1 MSLQALTNFIT
12 ITNPSGAV
20 EHRFQ
25 NSQVGSVISHN
36 GFNYSYLSFI
46 YQGAAKNRT
55 GDNLIS
61 AMVMS
66 VNPIS
71 MGYAHEAV
79 MNKWNVKVDTCVMNP
94 EFTQVQ
100 RTLTTEFWI
109 AASMGYD
116 TSSVEVA
123 LSSSLDAIAMVLPN
137 RVFTR
142 ELVGYLPGT
151 GSIQAR

>member
-1 MSLQALTNFIT
+1 MSLQSITNFLT
-12 ITNPSGAV
+12 VFKPTGAI

-25 NSQVGSVISHN
+25 NSIVGSNIN
-36 GFNYSYLSFI
+36 GHQYLSFI

-61 AMVMS
+61 GLVMS

-79 MNKWNVKVDTCVMNP
+79 NSKWNVQVDTCVMSP
-94 EFTQVQ
+94 DFTSVQ
-100 RTLTTEFWI
+100 RTLTTEVWV
-109 AASMGYD
+109 ASSMSYD
-116 TSSVEVA
+116 TTTVEVA
-123 LSSSLDAIAMVLPN
+123 LSSSLDAVSLVLPN
-137 RVFTR
+137 RVFDM
-142 ELVGYLPGT
+142 ELVGFLPTT